1 MKTKYTQFRRNYWSL
16 GKVSKWILPEWDD
29 SPKTAEDWQE
39 HNRSVSE
46 KAPVRY
52 WIAQEGIDH
61 LQDIVMFPMDFLVYW
76 RDYFKNRMEQSH
88 CLCSDLA
95 KGEYHDKVELL
106 LHANFQALVDF
117 VEIECASAYSVF
129 HIHKDMKERRN
140 PRHGM
145 MYLKMEINEGGEER
159 AKAAEEILNLYD
171 WWTNQRPARQE
182 PLEVKTPEAMDS
194 KYGLFNLNFVLPYEE
209 IARLENEYQEED
221 QQMLHRLMDVRMY
234 LWK

>member
-39 HNRSVSE
+39 HARSVSE

-52 WIAQEGIDH
+52 WIAQEGLDH

-76 RDYFKNRMEQSH
+76 RDYFKNRMEHSH

-95 KGEYHDKVELL
+95 RGEYHDKVELL
-106 LHANFQALVDF
+106 LHANFQALVEF
-117 VEIECASAYSVF
+117 VEVECASAYYVF
-129 HIHKDMKERRN
+129 YKGMDMKED
-140 PRHGM
+140 RHPHYGLV
-145 MYLKMEINEGGEER
+145 YLRLESDENEVGRSEAVR
-159 AKAAEEILNLYD
+159 EILNLYD
-171 WWTNQRPARQE
+171 WWTNHRPARQE

-194 KYGLFNLNFVLPYEE
+194 KYGLCNLNFVLPYEE
-209 IARLENEYQEED
+209 IVRLENEYQEED

-234 LWK
+234 LWT